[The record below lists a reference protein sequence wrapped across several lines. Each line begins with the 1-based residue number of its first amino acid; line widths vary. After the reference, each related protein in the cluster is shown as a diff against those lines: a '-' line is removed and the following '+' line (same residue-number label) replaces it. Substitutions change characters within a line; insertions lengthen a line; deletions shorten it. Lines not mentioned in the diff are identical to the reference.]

1 MTRDC
6 SFVNSLEPLINS
18 ISVLVRTCCSTRQRT
33 IWSFKRH
40 TQLSLLVLSM
50 LCVVIGLLLSTA
62 AAFTIA
68 CAELAFYMPSIFT
81 KSGGVSHQ
89 IQNDKD
95 VQAMIESSFAS
106 TIVSMWPYMEEKK
119 KDIQKYTLKPITKV
133 NSKLDKELQEWEVE
147 STTSDGWWWW
157 DFFIQWLI
165 CAILK
170 SHYFIVVEDTYLP
183 SLSQYGCCNKK

>member
-1 MTRDC
+1 MTQDC

-33 IWSFKRH
+33 IQSFKRH

-68 CAELAFYMPSIFT
+68 CAELAYYMPSIFT
-81 KSGGVSHQ
+81 KSGEVSHQ

-106 TIVSMWPYMEEKK
+106 TIVS
-119 KDIQKYTLKPITKV
+119 V
-133 NSKLDKELQEWEVE
+133 
-147 STTSDGWWWW
+147 
-157 DFFIQWLI
+157 
-165 CAILK
+165 
-170 SHYFIVVEDTYLP
+170 
-183 SLSQYGCCNKK
+183 